1 MIREN
6 SAGPIIG
13 IHGGENKPG
22 ITGPVEV
29 LIKTKWCRASA
40 SVVGQHF
47 GIAILV
53 IIISKQV
60 LRIVIKPRPVSKIF
74 QDL

>member
-6 SAGPIIG
+6 SSGPIIG
-13 IHGGENKPG
+13 LQGGENKCG
-22 ITGPVEV
+22 ISGPVEV

-47 GIAILV
+47 GISILV
-53 IIISKQV
+53 NINYKIIS
-60 LRIVIKPRPVSKIF
+60 LSRHC
-74 QDL
+74 

>member
-53 IIISKQV
+53 IIISKRAFVVTSTQNH
-60 LRIVIKPRPVSKIF
+60 
-74 QDL
+74 